1 MTAVI
6 IIIASSRRH
15 PHTELQQQYESAG
28 TNTVHTTRSCTVTIV
43 TIVTIAVIVTRS
55 GVAGVSEP
63 IREPEGKGMEQEGE
77 GRSAA
82 DTARESRQH
91 EERAAGPAAQF
102 THHETASTQRRH
114 TTPAATHHAGGE
126 DIHHHLPQLIS
137 TAPGKWQKPAAT
149 TQRTRSEHPPHQS
162 QAEANPHPSMTRH
175 KNFQP
180 SRPQWDTEP
189 NSTQSHAVHHTRRKR
204 DSGCALPLPSPHS
217 HGRRQQPPHTT
228 ASMHYKRSIQ
238 IHCNVH
244 LVCGCVCL
252 QKHKA
257 KK

>member
-1 MTAVI
+1 
-6 IIIASSRRH
+6 
-15 PHTELQQQYESAG
+15 
-28 TNTVHTTRSCTVTIV
+28 
-43 TIVTIAVIVTRS
+43 
-55 GVAGVSEP
+55 
-63 IREPEGKGMEQEGE
+63 MEQEGE

-126 DIHHHLPQLIS
+126 DIHHHLPQLIA

-149 TQRTRSEHPPHQS
+149 TQRTRNEHPPHQPHA
-162 QAEANPHPSMTRH
+162 QANPHPSMTRH
-175 KNFQP
+175 QNFLP

-189 NSTQSHAVHHTRRKR
+189 NSAQSHAVHHTRRKR
-204 DSGCALPLPSPHS
+204 DAGCALPPLPLLMATEEDNS
-217 HGRRQQPPHTT
+217 RHTQLPACTTKGAFKST
-228 ASMHYKRSIQ
+228 AMCIL
-238 IHCNVH
+238 C
-244 LVCGCVCL
+244 VCGCVCQ

-257 KK
+257 KKWKRGSRVCGETHNKKLCSGDAWRKQREDRSNS